1 MVSLK
6 YYSFIMIL
14 YIRYMYQDLM
24 ILSIL
29 FNFFVSYFVSV
40 RQQEEEGNKQDTLL
54 SQSYPFSC
62 ALNKN
67 WEQESVIYLN
77 TFINFS
83 W

>member
-6 YYSFIMIL
+6 YYSFIMI
-14 YIRYMYQDLM
+14 YISYMYQDLM

-62 ALNKN
+62 VLNKN